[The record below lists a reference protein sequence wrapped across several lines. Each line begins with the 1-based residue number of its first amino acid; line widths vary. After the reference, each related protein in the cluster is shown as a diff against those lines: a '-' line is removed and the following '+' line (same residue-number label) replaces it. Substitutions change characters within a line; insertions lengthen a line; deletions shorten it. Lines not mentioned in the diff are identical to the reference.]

1 MSVAKNLVLNL
12 GRKIQAPVKSGFHS
26 MDSAAGW
33 TNDAYKSAINNSLK
47 HVDMLTPLQKDMLQ
61 KTYNVGKAGL
71 ITGPAMISKGEALFK
86 NYQPNAFKKNDYFN
100 NLPNNREEIASR
112 IPIDSY
118 GGRIHK
124 KRRSTT
130 RRRKTRRT
138 KTRRSQTRRRA

>member
-1 MSVAKNLVLNL
+1 MSAAKNLVFNL
-12 GRKIQAPVKSGFHS
+12 GKKLQTPLKSGFHS

-47 HVDMLTPLQKDMLQ
+47 HVDLLTPVQRDAVGKM
-61 KTYNVGKAGL
+61 YNVGKAGL
-71 ITGPAMISKGEALFK
+71 ITGPAMISKGDALFK

-100 NLPNNREEIASR
+100 NLPNNREEIESR

-130 RRRKTRRT
+130 RRRKTRRSR
-138 KTRRSQTRRRA
+138 TRRSRTRRRV